1 MPTSVVLWLKVEGK
15 PEVLSSQELQAA
27 YSNAQACLAGALL
40 LVATADGAELSSE
53 TAGRVALTQPPAG
66 PKPLPFLGN
75 MMLYMKVGGVRT
87 GCARVFVCV
96 WGAGGP

>member
-1 MPTSVVLWLKVEGK
+1 VQVDGK
-15 PEVLSSQELQAA
+15 PEVVSSQDLQAA

-53 TAGRVALTQPPAG
+53 TAGRVPLTQPPAG

-75 MMLYMKVGGVRT
+75 MMLYLKVGASTPG
-87 GCARVFVCV
+87 
-96 WGAGGP
+96 WLGAESLAA